1 MFLALDAALATRIVN
16 MTANP
21 VTIKAYTI
29 IGPKVS
35 AVPNTSL
42 KIAVMTWFQARADIN
57 PNAVVISTANL
68 SKISFFMVFLLSDNF
83 DH

>member
-16 MTANP
+16 VTANA

-42 KIAVMTWFQARADIN
+42 KIAVITWFKARAATK
-57 PNAVVISTANL
+57 PNAAVISTANL
-68 SKISFFMVFLLSDNF
+68 SKISFFIVFLLSDNF